1 MYKPN
6 GWQAVYTGNL
16 DYALKA
22 LSPSQAKVL
31 NYIMQNVRKYTQKI
45 AHRNGRMITADNLAV
60 NLEIAHRSAQTAL
73 NVLQEK
79 GIIKYSEK
87 HKAYLFN
94 PYILFKGRYTNKE
107 VMELFANT
115 EFAARKD
122 IK

>member
-45 AHRNGRMITADNLAV
+45 AHRNGRVITADNLAV

>member
-1 MYKPN
+1 
-6 GWQAVYTGNL
+6 
-16 DYALKA
+16 
-22 LSPSQAKVL
+22 
-31 NYIMQNVRKYTQKI
+31 
-45 AHRNGRMITADNLAV
+45 MITADNLAV

>member
-45 AHRNGRMITADNLAV
+45 AHRNGRVITANNLAV